1 MTQILWK
8 SYILSSYVVRYV
20 LQNLMGGK
28 KLKFDEMYQLF
39 ERKQPFSIKST
50 VFESSKKIF
59 MILLKFW
66 VIFLKLGTWHCYKII
81 VQMHR
86 VQECLLSI
94 VHNFKFHNSK
104 YRSYQ
109 NGFIFLAADILVY
122 CALLSSIY

>member
-1 MTQILWK
+1 
-8 SYILSSYVVRYV
+8 
-20 LQNLMGGK
+20 
-28 KLKFDEMYQLF
+28 
-39 ERKQPFSIKST
+39 
-50 VFESSKKIF
+50 

>member
-50 VFESSKKIF
+50 VFESSKKF
-59 MILLKFW
+59 FHDFAE
-66 VIFLKLGTWHCYKII
+66 VLGDFFKI
-81 VQMHR
+81 R
-86 VQECLLSI
+86 NL
-94 VHNFKFHNSK
+94 
-104 YRSYQ
+104 
-109 NGFIFLAADILVY
+109 
-122 CALLSSIY
+122 ALL

>member
-50 VFESSKKIF
+50 VFESSKNF
-59 MILLKFW
+59 FYDFAE
-66 VIFLKLGTWHCYKII
+66 VLGDFFRI
-81 VQMHR
+81 R
-86 VQECLLSI
+86 NL
-94 VHNFKFHNSK
+94 
-104 YRSYQ
+104 
-109 NGFIFLAADILVY
+109 
-122 CALLSSIY
+122 ALL

>member
-50 VFESSKKIF
+50 VFESSKKF
-59 MILLKFW
+59 FYDFAE
-66 VIFLKLGTWHCYKII
+66 VLGDFFRI
-81 VQMHR
+81 R
-86 VQECLLSI
+86 NL
-94 VHNFKFHNSK
+94 
-104 YRSYQ
+104 
-109 NGFIFLAADILVY
+109 
-122 CALLSSIY
+122 ALL

>member
-50 VFESSKKIF
+50 VFESSKKF
-59 MILLKFW
+59 FYDFAE
-66 VIFLKLGTWHCYKII
+66 VLGDFFKI
-81 VQMHR
+81 R
-86 VQECLLSI
+86 NL
-94 VHNFKFHNSK
+94 
-104 YRSYQ
+104 
-109 NGFIFLAADILVY
+109 
-122 CALLSSIY
+122 ALL